1 MKNVNLF
8 LLLNLLCLS
17 CEPQYDGETKL
28 FISGNVTNES
38 GTPLSNQKIN
48 ITAFTERFPSGSN
61 SQLISQGNTDQNG
74 NFLLAFSKPVDA
86 QIEIEINNQTES
98 DYLSKTIIIDEKN
111 FKNFRFNSNSQ
122 ILFKKN
128 NITTLKILINQVNAD
143 IRLESLKIAALQP
156 NNFENLT
163 SPIAN
168 NFDFFNAGTIF
179 SVLKNQVI
187 TIQYKVIQNG
197 LITSLT
203 TIVPVNDAPV
213 IYTLNI

>member
-1 MKNVNLF
+1 MKKINVFVILI
-8 LLLNLLCLS
+8 LSCLS
-17 CEPQYDGETKL
+17 CEPQYDGQTKL
-28 FISGNVTNES
+28 FVSGNVINES
-38 GTPLSNQKIN
+38 GAPLTDQN
-48 ITAFTERFPSGSN
+48 IEISAIYEGFLSPSSD
-61 SQLISQGNTDQNG
+61 LISFGKTDQNG
-74 NFLLAFSKPVDA
+74 NFLLAFSKPVGA
-86 QIEIEINNQTES
+86 QIEIEINNQKES

-128 NITTLKILINQVNAD
+128 NVTTLKILINQVSAD
-143 IRLESLKIAALQP
+143 IRLNSLKIEALQP
-156 NNFENLT
+156 NIFENLT
-163 SPIAN
+163 SPISN

-203 TIVPVNDAPV
+203 TTVPVNDAPV